1 MKTYRELIE
10 HINTGKYVS
19 LSPVKHQPNT
29 SATISKLV
37 TDPVNNRPPFGD
49 DASYS
54 SQVSNLGL
62 EALASKVADSK
73 RNNLSMLQMF
83 PETELSAQIL
93 ISSIL
98 SPKDMLDTTI
108 KYNSSNDD
116 FPSEVKAVLLET
128 IEKYIEKE
136 YRLKN
141 KLPEILKEI
150 LFVSGS
156 YINAVIPESNL
167 DALINDPYNVSTES
181 FNNVLNVNSIGIL
194 GDSSGTIRVSMENFD
209 PSKISSTIPNLPT
222 ELITITDNYEILKI
236 PGSMRNHSSVR
247 INKILNRDTVLPDTV
262 ANVSLENLR
271 DKIFKHPKMGNRQL
285 FNYNNIKPKR
295 KNIGK
300 PLVLR
305 LNSEAVIPVHVPG
318 DPTNHI
324 GYFVLLDLTGNPIV
338 AKTDITNIS
347 VADEM
352 EFGTTMLEKAK
363 TNVVGI
369 NTMDENIRTRDVFAD
384 IVEAELLSRLKN
396 GVYGGNVDISRTN
409 EVYRLMLT
417 RTLQGQF
424 TRILFLPVEIVSYI
438 NYEYHDNGI
447 GKTLLDNMRV
457 LNSLRAMVTFS
468 RVMAGVKNSIG
479 ITEVKMKLDER
490 DPDPTKTIETAMHEI
505 IRTRQRSFPVGV
517 NTPSDIVDW
526 VQTTGL
532 EISVEGHPKFP
543 DMNFEFNQKGN
554 NTVKPDTELDEE
566 LSKRATMALGLTPE
580 MVDNGNAA
588 EFATTIVANNLLFSK
603 RVLRIQEVIIEKLN
617 YYIQLLLLSDNTVI
631 ADMINTLTNN
641 DKLLDDYNIRGKEAN
656 IVNSFINTIV
666 IELPKPDVNKS
677 QVDLDA
683 LKVYIDLI
691 DTAIDAF
698 ISGDLFNDSVSGEF
712 SQSMDKTKTVLR
724 NYFIRKWLAD
734 NNILS
739 EISELVSND
748 EDEVSKLTA
757 PFKEQSDYM
766 ERLMTQTVRFIH
778 SLSEIKVAVNTDV
791 SDNGD
796 ESSSGSDDDDYG
808 SSGSETENHTDE
820 ASDMIDDA
828 MSDDG
833 TDENASNGTD
843 DTDST
848 DGTSDTDEA
857 SDMIDDT
864 MSDDGTDSN
873 ASKAKDSD
881 STDDATNESVSETDA
896 ASDMIDK
903 EDTK

>member
-19 LSPVKHQPNT
+19 LTPVKHQPTT

-37 TDPVNNRPPFGD
+37 TDPVNNRPSFGD

-62 EALASKVADSK
+62 ESLASKVADSK

-108 KYNSSNDD
+108 KYNSSNED

-128 IEKYIEKE
+128 VEKYIERE

-181 FNNVLNVNSIGIL
+181 FDNLLGVNSIGIL
-194 GDSSGTIRVSMENFD
+194 GDSSGKIRVSMENFD
-209 PSKISSTIPNLPT
+209 PSAVVSTIPNLPT
-222 ELITITDNYEILKI
+222 ELITITDNYEILKV

-247 INKILNRDTVLPDTV
+247 INKILNRGAVLPDTDL
-262 ANVSLENLR
+262 NVTLEDLR

-285 FNYNNIKPKR
+285 FNYNNITPKR

-305 LNSEAVIPVHVPG
+305 LNSESVIPVHVPG

-338 AKTDITNIS
+338 GKTDITNIS

-352 EFGTTMLEKAK
+352 EFGTSMLEKAK

-369 NTMDENIRTRDVFAD
+369 NTMDENVRTRDVFAD

-409 EVYRLMLT
+409 EIYRLMLT

-505 IRTRQRSFPVGV
+505 IKTRQRSFPVGV

-526 VQTTGL
+526 VQTTGI

-580 MVDNGNAA
+580 MVDNGNSA

-631 ADMINTLTNN
+631 ADMISTLTNN

-656 IVNSFINTIV
+656 IVKSFINTIV
-666 IELPKPDVNKS
+666 VELPKPDVNKS

-683 LKVYIDLI
+683 LKVYIDLV

-712 SQSMDKTKTVLR
+712 SQSMDKTKLVLR

-748 EDEVSKLTA
+748 EDEISKLTA

-766 ERLMTQTVRFIH
+766 ERMMTQTVRFIH
-778 SLSEIKVAVNTDV
+778 SLAEIKVAVNADV
-791 SDNGD
+791 NDNGD
-796 ESSSGSDDDDYG
+796 ESSSDSDDDYDSG
-808 SSGSETENHTDE
+808 SSETEDHTDD
-820 ASDMIDDA
+820 AADMIDDVMA
-828 MSDDG
+828 DDG
-833 TDENASNGTD
+833 TDENASDAKD
-843 DTDST
+843 DDAT
-848 DGTSDTDEA
+848 DGSDTDDA
-857 SDMIDDT
+857 
-864 MSDDGTDSN
+864 
-873 ASKAKDSD
+873 AKDS
-881 STDDATNESVSETDA
+881 ASETDA
-896 ASDMIDK
+896 ATDMID
-903 EDTK
+903 EVDTK